1 MWRSLWF
8 WLALVIAVLCGAAAS
23 AFRTTTE
30 VEVSTAP
37 VTDGRISRHILATGT
52 VQAVTT
58 VEVGAQVSGIIASLG
73 ADYNSL
79 VHTGQVIATLDA
91 SSYDAQLREALAGR
105 TEAEAALKRADAD
118 VSGFKTAVEDA
129 QMKLTRAEVLWDTQL
144 IPRADLDAA
153 RVALD
158 EANADLASGEAGVVQ
173 AVAAVAQARAA
184 VDQASVNAA
193 HTIIRSPV
201 DGIVI
206 ERTVDV
212 GQTLASSIQSPV
224 LFRIAA
230 DLDHLRV
237 QVDVDEADVG
247 GLTPGEPVTFDVD
260 AYPGEKFNGTISQ
273 VRVQPVAQ
281 QTATA
286 TVVGAAATS
295 PATSTVATVVSYT
308 TIVEVANLDERLRPG
323 MTADVVLP
331 GARREHAVRIP
342 NSALAFRPPPE
353 VLEAIGENEPLTAAP
368 RDGDPGNDGAARAV
382 WEYDGRRFTPIA
394 VRAGVADEGWTEL
407 VSGSVRPGDAL
418 VTSAVLQHRHRL

>member
-1 MWRSLWF
+1 MWRSIWF
-8 WLALVIAVLCGAAAS
+8 WLALVIAVLCGAAAW
-23 AFRTTTE
+23 AFRSTTE

-73 ADYNSL
+73 ADYNSM

-129 QMKLTRAEVLWDTQL
+129 QMKLTRAEALWDTQL

-153 RVALD
+153 RMALD
-158 EANADLASGEAGVVQ
+158 EANADLAAGEAGVAQ

-206 ERTVDV
+206 ERSVDV
-212 GQTLASSIQSPV
+212 G
-224 LFRIAA
+224 
-230 DLDHLRV
+230 
-237 QVDVDEADVG
+237 
-247 GLTPGEPVTFDVD
+247 
-260 AYPGEKFNGTISQ
+260 
-273 VRVQPVAQ
+273 
-281 QTATA
+281 
-286 TVVGAAATS
+286 
-295 PATSTVATVVSYT
+295 
-308 TIVEVANLDERLRPG
+308 
-323 MTADVVLP
+323 
-331 GARREHAVRIP
+331 
-342 NSALAFRPPPE
+342 
-353 VLEAIGENEPLTAAP
+353 
-368 RDGDPGNDGAARAV
+368 
-382 WEYDGRRFTPIA
+382 
-394 VRAGVADEGWTEL
+394 
-407 VSGSVRPGDAL
+407 
-418 VTSAVLQHRHRL
+418 

>member
-1 MWRSLWF
+1 MGRSIWF
-8 WLALVIAVLCGAAAS
+8 WLALIIAVLTGVAAW

-30 VEVSTAP
+30 VEVSTSA
-37 VTDGRISRHILATGT
+37 VTGGRITRRILATGT

-79 VHTGQVIATLDA
+79 VHAGQIVATLDA
-91 SSYDAQLREALAGR
+91 SSYDAQLREAVAER

-118 VSGFKTAVEDA
+118 VLGFKTAVEDA
-129 QMKLTRAEVLWDTQL
+129 QMKLTRAEALWDTQ
-144 IPRADLDAA
+144 IIAHADLDAA
-153 RVALD
+153 RLAAD
-158 EANADLASGEAGVVQ
+158 EAKADLAAGEAGVVQ
-173 AVAAVAQARAA
+173 AMAAVDQARAA
-184 VDQASVNAA
+184 VDQASVNAS

-206 ERTVDV
+206 ERAVDV
-212 GQTLASSIQSPV
+212 GQTLAATVQSPV

-230 DLDHLRV
+230 DLERLQV
-237 QVDVDEADVG
+237 QVDVDESDVG

-260 AYPGEKFNGTISQ
+260 AYPGETFHGTISQ
-273 VRVQPVAQ
+273 IRVQPVAQ

-286 TVVGAAATS
+286 TAVGGATAS

-308 TIVEVANLDERLRPG
+308 TIVDVENIDQRLRPG

-342 NSALAFRPPPE
+342 NGALAFRPPPD
-353 VLEAIGENEPLTAAP
+353 VLAAIGEVEPKMP
-368 RDGDPGNDGAARAV
+368 SREDVNDATVRAV
-382 WEYDGRRFTPIA
+382 WEYDGRQFTPIV

-407 VSGSVRPGDAL
+407 LSGAIRPGDVL
-418 VTSAVLQHRHRL
+418 VTGAVLQHRHRL